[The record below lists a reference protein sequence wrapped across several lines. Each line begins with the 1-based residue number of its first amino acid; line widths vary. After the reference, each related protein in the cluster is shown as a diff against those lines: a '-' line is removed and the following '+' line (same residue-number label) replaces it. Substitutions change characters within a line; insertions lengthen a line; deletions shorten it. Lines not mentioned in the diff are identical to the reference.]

1 MVEPRSRVPLRAR
14 RGSPDFPQFGIRGL
28 VEPRSRVPQRLLSPE
43 DDHRYDHGPLYA
55 RAVSPSEST
64 SKHSNGISSQQWHL
78 FYTSRSFREVAAGAC
93 ITSTT
98 RLKVNRLRA
107 THATRDGPC
116 GHVFA
121 TILGRMWPEWTGP
134 EEPGAPSP
142 FAWLERRNVGLRGTT
157 NNRQAILCTG
167 GFQLTDQISGWDP
180 RKGTYCPKWEV

>member
-1 MVEPRSRVPLRAR
+1 MVASSVKAPRGSPDFPQFGIRGPLELVEPRSRVPLRAR

-55 RAVSPSEST
+55 RAVLPSEST
-64 SKHSNGISSQQWHL
+64 SKHSNGISSQQCHL
-78 FYTSRSFREVAAGAC
+78 FYTSRSFREVVASAC

-121 TILGRMWPEWTGP
+121 TILGRIGP
-134 EEPGAPSP
+134 SGPGQRSP
-142 FAWLERRNVGLRGTT
+142 GPPRPPAGLTT
-157 NNRQAILCTG
+157 K
-167 GFQLTDQISGWDP
+167 DVD
-180 RKGTYCPKWEV
+180 